1 MHLFWTF
8 VLLFYLTINVLALL
22 YILFCLI
29 CQNLLILKNGLIKKN
44 LNCDAVNKF
53 LYFQTDVLP
62 KFRKGIYFNPSFG
75 RIIGQRQEGEREK
88 DINLLLE
95 QLLFLKQRK
104 QDDKR
109 NISPVLIVHLQKC
122 QRMLKC
128 VRRNGQ
134 QFFILLI
141 QFGLKSRF

>member
-1 MHLFWTF
+1 MWLFLTF
-8 VLLFYLTINVLALL
+8 VLLFYLTIYVLALL

-62 KFRKGIYFNPSFG
+62 KVRKGIYFYPSCG
-75 RIIGQRQEGEREK
+75 RIIGQRQEGERKK

-104 QDDKR
+104 QDGKR

-122 QRMLKC
+122 QRMLRS
-128 VRRNGQ
+128 VRGND
-134 QFFILLI
+134 FIWSQKQILI
-141 QFGLKSRF
+141 YPMSEN